1 MGLDMYLYK
10 AKRPE
15 YQKDE
20 EFIPKEWF
28 TNRGFT
34 VLIKEELHGLMDELL
49 PYCQQDTAMLKLID
63 IKQIIIDNGCD
74 PDDCNIYMSYYK
86 NGKFCYQICREKENI
101 KKVELTSEELEEQY
115 TYESLEDI
123 YVVNLEQM
131 DYWREEL
138 DLRECVYNMLD
149 YNVRNCEFKKLT
161 MDQVAEILNY
171 SDANREKD
179 FAMEP
184 ETKNCAYFYYEWY

>member
-1 MGLDMYLYK
+1 
-10 AKRPE
+10 
-15 YQKDE
+15 
-20 EFIPKEWF
+20 
-28 TNRGFT
+28 
-34 VLIKEELHGLMDELL
+34 
-49 PYCQQDTAMLKLID
+49 
-63 IKQIIIDNGCD
+63 
-74 PDDCNIYMSYYK
+74 MSYYK

-131 DYWREEL
+131 DYWREEH

-179 FAMEP
+179 FDMEP
-184 ETKNCAYFYYEWY
+184 ETKNCAYFY